1 MIEINLCERL
11 NASSSNTTIVY
22 ITKFCEFAN
31 NKLDKPCQMIVVIYE
46 DLKEVFNANS
56 LLLTQLKGFEL
67 FLRESLIVSSV
78 INQSLNNVLQNSYYF
93 IV

>member
-1 MIEINLCERL
+1 
-11 NASSSNTTIVY
+11 
-22 ITKFCEFAN
+22 
-31 NKLDKPCQMIVVIYE
+31 MIVVIYE